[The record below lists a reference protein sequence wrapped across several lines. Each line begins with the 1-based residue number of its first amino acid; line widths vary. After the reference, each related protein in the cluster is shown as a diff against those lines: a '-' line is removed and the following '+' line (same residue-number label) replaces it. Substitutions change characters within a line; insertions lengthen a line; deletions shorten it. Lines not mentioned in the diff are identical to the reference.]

1 MDYLPVFLDLAER
14 RALVVGGGVVA
25 ARKVELLLKAH
36 ARVRVVAPALHPEL
50 VLYRDAGRIEHI
62 QGPFEADHFADA
74 VLAIAATDQPR
85 VNQAVAATGAARG
98 VFVNVVDDAAVSSCI
113 LPAIVDRS
121 PVIVAV
127 GTSAHSPTLA
137 RRVRAQLEAVLPERL
152 GELAR
157 LAGQVRERVRRAL
170 PDAQRR
176 RQFWDRLFAGRVATQ
191 VLAGQRATAEALL
204 EQELAAAAGGEAAPG
219 AHSQAFGLASSASGA
234 MSGAVGRGEVYL
246 IGAGPGDADLLT
258 LRAQQLLQ
266 QADVVLYDR
275 LIGPAVLERARR
287 DALRVFVGK
296 QTGQHRVTQERI
308 HALLLEYAGRGLR
321 VARLKGGDPF
331 VFGRGGE
338 EIDVL
343 RRAGVPVIVVPGITA
358 ALGAAAS
365 AGLPL
370 TQRGVAQ
377 AVTLVTAMGEGA
389 EGLDWRALA
398 APLQTLVV
406 YMGVA
411 QLPRIVERLLAHGA
425 PPARPA
431 AIIEQATLPEERV
444 IAGTL
449 ATIVGQADAAQI
461 GAPALLIV
469 GEVAARACQGQALG
483 QSLPVATNTVED
495 RTA

>member
-1 MDYLPVFLDLAER
+1 MDYLPIFLDLAMR
-14 RALVVGGGVVA
+14 HALVVGGGSVA
-25 ARKVELLLKAH
+25 ARKVQLLLKAH
-36 ARVRVVAPALHPEL
+36 ARVRVVAPELHAEL
-50 VLYRDAGRIEHI
+50 ALYRDAGRIEHI
-62 QGPFEADHFADA
+62 AAVFEPQHLEGMM
-74 VLAIAATDQPR
+74 LAIAATDRPE
-85 VNQAVAATGAARG
+85 VNLAVAAAGAARG
-98 VFVNVVDDAAVSSCI
+98 VFVNVVDDAGASSCI
-113 LPAIVDRS
+113 MPAIVDRS

-127 GTSAHSPTLA
+127 STCAHSPTLA
-137 RRVRAQLEAVLPERL
+137 RRLRAQLDALLPERL

-157 LAGQVRERVRRAL
+157 FAGRTRERVRAAL
-170 PDAQRR
+170 PDAQLRR
-176 RQFWDRLFAGRVATQ
+176 RFWDRLFAGRVASQ
-191 VLAGQRATAEALL
+191 VLAGQAPAAEALL
-204 EQELAAAAGGEAAPG
+204 EQELTAA
-219 AHSQAFGLASSASGA
+219 ASGA
-234 MSGAVGRGEVYL
+234 GAGGEVYL
-246 IGAGPGDADLLT
+246 IGAGPGDPDLLT

-275 LIGPAVLERARR
+275 LVGEAVLERVRR

-296 QTGQHRVTQERI
+296 ETGRHRMTQERI
-308 HALLLEYAGRGLR
+308 HALLLDYAARGLR

-389 EGLDWRALA
+389 EALDWRSLA
-398 APLQTLVV
+398 APLQTVVV

-411 QLPRIVERLLAHGA
+411 QLPRIIERLLAHGA
-425 PPARPA
+425 PPERPV
-431 AIIEQATLPEERV
+431 AIIEQATLPTQRV
-444 IAGTL
+444 VAGSL
-449 ATIVGQADAAQI
+449 ATIAAQARAAQV

-469 GEVAARACQGQALG
+469 GEVAARACDALCLS
-483 QSLPVATNTVED
+483 QSLPAAVPAERGT
-495 RTA
+495 